1 MFFIQNPPSKPN
13 PSKPFTDLP
22 KRPKESPN
30 VNQHNHVLQVDLFNR
45 RPVKVGVG
53 EPAATQ
59 PAAVADCS
67 VDAEASQQEIT
78 SDIKPV
84 VAHDGPTQSSS
95 LLGCLPTHFNNVP
108 NQTEAHSHVDKLIA
122 ALPVNTRSRA
132 MKLTGTLLE
141 KLKPQSK
148 NLSTKSQKKQ
158 TATDDPGPKPKKSS
172 SDRPTG
178 VVIFN
183 EQADKSLIKFTSQ
196 LVPTGYLDN
205 SSDLNASKLWALV
218 AQPPDTWPPLPVH
231 KSLFVRVAE
240 GFIKVGPTVKD
251 ALAHLLFI
259 SILVAAFKTP
269 CKELPNNLRSY
280 TNIAPLLGKID
291 DFMYCW
297 SPGQVVDEV
306 RLSEVAKDFLSTWSS
321 TGEVVTWSKP
331 RARKAAQP
339 PNIDLNAI

>member
-196 LVPTGYLDN
+196 LGMPRAAAMLKNFNDIIDAFCKSWLCSSLDGHGQGTER
-205 SSDLNASKLWALV
+205 AIRAR
-218 AQPPDTWPPLPVH
+218 A
-231 KSLFVRVAE
+231 RAE
-240 GFIKVGPTVKD
+240 
-251 ALAHLLFI
+251 
-259 SILVAAFKTP
+259 S
-269 CKELPNNLRSY
+269 
-280 TNIAPLLGKID
+280 LGK
-291 DFMYCW
+291 F
-297 SPGQVVDEV
+297 
-306 RLSEVAKDFLSTWSS
+306 
-321 TGEVVTWSKP
+321 
-331 RARKAAQP
+331 
-339 PNIDLNAI
+339 

>member
-1 MFFIQNPPSKPN
+1 MI
-13 PSKPFTDLP
+13 
-22 KRPKESPN
+22 
-30 VNQHNHVLQVDLFNR
+30 
-45 RPVKVGVG
+45 
-53 EPAATQ
+53 
-59 PAAVADCS
+59 
-67 VDAEASQQEIT
+67 
-78 SDIKPV
+78 
-84 VAHDGPTQSSS
+84 
-95 LLGCLPTHFNNVP
+95 
-108 NQTEAHSHVDKLIA
+108 
-122 ALPVNTRSRA
+122 
-132 MKLTGTLLE
+132 
-141 KLKPQSK
+141 
-148 NLSTKSQKKQ
+148 
-158 TATDDPGPKPKKSS
+158 
-172 SDRPTG
+172 
-178 VVIFN
+178 
-183 EQADKSLIKFTSQ
+183 
-196 LVPTGYLDN
+196 PTGYLDN

-297 SPGQVVDEV
+297 SPGQGAGEQCTTNVGTSLFRSGWIDYDSEPFWHKTHNYIIGLLCSALAKQPSVVDEV